1 VELGSGKI
9 VGAEAL
15 LRWNDPDRGL
25 VMPATFISA
34 AEDTGLIVQL
44 GEWVLEAG
52 CTQMREWQK
61 QGKANG
67 MTLAVNVSTRQFE
80 GRRLVKSVEQ
90 ALSRSGLAPECLELE
105 ITENVMLIMNDE
117 VRSSLDTLRG
127 MGVRLSL
134 DDFGTGYSSLSY
146 LKELPFHSLKIDQSF
161 VGKIP
166 GQPGDQ
172 QIVTT
177 ILALAKGFELE
188 VIAEGIETQAQ
199 YDFLRDHGCEFGQG
213 YLMSRPLPADA
224 LAAMLGRP
232 LLTSTA

>member
-1 VELGSGKI
+1 
-9 VGAEAL
+9 
-15 LRWNDPDRGL
+15 
-25 VMPATFISA
+25 
-34 AEDTGLIVQL
+34 
-44 GEWVLEAG
+44 
-52 CTQMREWQK
+52 
-61 QGKANG
+61 
-67 MTLAVNVSTRQFE
+67 MTLSVNVSTRQFE

-90 ALSRSGLAPECLELE
+90 ALSRAGLAPGCLELE

-117 VRSSLDTLRG
+117 VRSSLDSLRG

-146 LKELPFHSLKIDQSF
+146 LKELPFHSLKLDQSF
-161 VGKIP
+161 VRKIP
-166 GQPGDQ
+166 GQPGDS

-213 YLMSRPLPADA
+213 YLMSRPQPAEA
-224 LAAMLGRP
+224 LEAMLGRP
-232 LLTSTA
+232 LLASTNG